1 MEFRSIADL
10 EQLETLPDDAQ
21 ILVVDNNTAKRIS
34 KANAKFDGG
43 SVTVFKVVEES
54 LQREDG
60 SAVTAQ
66 EVYDALMSGPVWV
79 ITDDGTLMVM
89 GFMWLD
95 SNGATTDP
103 TDVGVIMIVAG
114 EQQITIGDKSLIS
127 K

>member
-1 MEFRSIADL
+1 MEFRSITDL

-34 KANAKFDGG
+34 KANAKFGGG

-66 EVYDALMSGPVWV
+66 EVYDALMSGLVWV

-89 GFMWLD
+89 GFIWRD

-114 EQQITIGDKSLIS
+114 KQQITIGDKSLIP
-127 K
+127 

>member
-1 MEFRSIADL
+1 MASH
-10 EQLETLPDDAQ
+10 
-21 ILVVDNNTAKRIS
+21 
-34 KANAKFDGG
+34 GG
-43 SVTVFKVVEES
+43 TYS

-60 SAVTAQ
+60 SVVTAQ

-79 ITDDGTLMVM
+79 ITDEGTFMVR

-95 SNGATTDP
+95 SNGTTTNP
-103 TDVGVIMIVAG
+103 ADVGVIMIVVG